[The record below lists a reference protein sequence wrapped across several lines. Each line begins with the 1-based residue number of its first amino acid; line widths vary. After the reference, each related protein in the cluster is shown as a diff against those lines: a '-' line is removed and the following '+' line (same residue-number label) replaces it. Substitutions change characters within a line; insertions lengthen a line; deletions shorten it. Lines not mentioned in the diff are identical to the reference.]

1 MSPGVQGCDGDA
13 AILAAKSRFQSVRGM
28 QKGSKPSAG
37 GELMAPECP
46 LFARKFPPETAA
58 TVLSLFRSSA
68 ETGLNLLSE
77 PGLEPASS

>member
-1 MSPGVQGCDGDA
+1 
-13 AILAAKSRFQSVRGM
+13 M
-28 QKGSKPSAG
+28 QKGSKPTAG

-58 TVLSLFRSSA
+58 TVLALFRNSA

-77 PGLEPASS
+77 PGLELVNS